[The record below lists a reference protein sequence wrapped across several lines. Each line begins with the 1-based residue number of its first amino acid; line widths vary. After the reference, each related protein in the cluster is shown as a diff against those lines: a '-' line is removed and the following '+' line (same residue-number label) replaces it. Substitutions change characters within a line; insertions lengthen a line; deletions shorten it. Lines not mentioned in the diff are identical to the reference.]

1 MDRLDTHSSSRRPRG
16 AAELLHSPHP
26 ARERRSPAPG
36 PLTPSS
42 TSEGPH
48 ALCLGGMEYCRAFQP
63 ISAGQDSHDSEP
75 VYNEATFLQDEAT
88 PAQVR
93 FILSRLSCENASL
106 FEQSWQQFP
115 DKRRQAG
122 RTPELTKETYIS
134 HHLYARL
141 NEAVMHCPAR
151 PCGVVYG
158 PGSARGYPLVVEDG
172 DGDESE

>member
-48 ALCLGGMEYCRAFQP
+48 ALCLGGMEYCKAFRP
-63 ISAGQDSHDSEP
+63 ISAEQDAHDGDP
-75 VYNEATFLQDEAT
+75 VYDDTTFRQGEAT
-88 PAQVR
+88 PVQVR
-93 FILSRLSCENASL
+93 FILSRLSCQNASL
-106 FEQSWQQFP
+106 FEQSWRQFAS
-115 DKRRQAG
+115 KRG
-122 RTPELTKETYIS
+122 RAELTKETYIS
-134 HHLYARL
+134 HRLYARL
-141 NEAVMHCPAR
+141 NEAVMYCPAR

-158 PGSARGYPLVVEDG
+158 PGSGRGYPLVVEDE